1 MFDSHIINALGWTLI
16 HFLWQGSAI
25 VLIYWLISRSSE
37 SLHAKYW
44 TGMSAVMLCILIPT
58 SQFISLIQQSEVT
71 ESFFVIS
78 SSYQSMALKPMSAI
92 DTVLMLVNQT
102 LPILVFSWA
111 LIVTLLT
118 TGLIR
123 SWFRLN
129 AIEHDCDATLSAE
142 LKQFIKNTAIK
153 LDLAAIPILKVSK
166 KIFVPAAYGI
176 YKPTV
181 LLPLSLMSQIP
192 KEQIHAIIT
201 HELCHLKRNDY
212 LHNILQLTAD
222 ILLFFHP
229 AIRWMNNDIRQVRE
243 QCCDQLVLSQDTHAI
258 TYAKA
263 LTNIASLSNGHSF
276 GPRLQIGINDGLL
289 LKRVKFL
296 LQNKSSQSS
305 IMMFLPLGILLLA
318 CFYLFQSNQA
328 PIGFS
333 DTSTTKSSQK
343 EPKINKR
350 LVSNLF
356 YPKQRQQSDFTL
368 AAETVKPA
376 ESWRLNNTS
385 VAETFTAESP
395 KNAAITEDFQLQIV
409 DVEIENALPT
419 SDLRNDLLDAFES
432 TQPAVRYPAVELTTI
447 NDLEIMNPVDSNT
460 HKSNHNLKATS
471 ALIKPKLKSYLA
483 PEYPNEFWKKQVEQT
498 VIASFKI
505 KPNGKLYDIEMN
517 SQGNN
522 YVAFEQ
528 NVKTILR
535 KWRFEKDSLNRTN
548 MQKTYQQIFEF
559 KLSSVLEKNCQRA
572 TTGSRMKKAIAC
584 NQ

>member
-44 TGMSAVMLCILIPT
+44 TGMSAVMLCLLIPA
-58 SQFISLIQQSEVT
+58 SQFISLIQQTEVT

-78 SSYQSMALKPMSAI
+78 SSYQSMAIKPMSAT
-92 DTVLMLVNQT
+92 DTVLMLINQT

-111 LIVTLLT
+111 LVVMLLT
-118 TGLIR
+118 TGLVR

-129 AIEHDCDATLSAE
+129 AIEHDCDAALSAE

-166 KIFVPAAYGI
+166 KILVPAAYGI

-181 LLPLSLMSQIP
+181 LLPLSLMNQIP
-192 KEQIHAIIT
+192 KEQVHAIIT

-333 DTSTTKSSQK
+333 DSSATAQSQNDLK
-343 EPKINKR
+343 FRKR

-356 YPKQRQQSDFTL
+356 YPKQQESFTL
-368 AAETVKPA
+368 AAENLSPTEAWRMNNSSVPENNSTLPSSTVATDDFKLQPFNIKIDNTSA
-376 ESWRLNNTS
+376 TSELRTELLSSFDSSSPVTLLQPVDLAPINNLEFISQSNNNT
-385 VAETFTAESP
+385 
-395 KNAAITEDFQLQIV
+395 L
-409 DVEIENALPT
+409 
-419 SDLRNDLLDAFES
+419 S
-432 TQPAVRYPAVELTTI
+432 T
-447 NDLEIMNPVDSNT
+447 
-460 HKSNHNLKATS
+460 NHNLKATS
-471 ALIKPKLKSYLA
+471 ALIKPKLKTYMS

-505 KPNGKLYDIEMN
+505 KPSGKLYDIEMN

-535 KWRFEKDSLNRTN
+535 KWRFEKASLNRTN

-572 TTGSRMKKAIAC
+572 TTGSRMKKSIAC